1 MTSQATPR
9 RTRTPSALLWLLNE
23 RDALRGELERPTR
36 TVADLE
42 VRLAKATATV
52 ARTEA
57 ALSHFRSVSQ
67 TTEARLRAMEV
78 VLTRTYPEVNQHA
91 TAPVRAW
98 AGKYGKRG
106 GLRRFLA
113 TTLENAQG
121 LEMPT
126 AALVEIAKTHFG
138 LALETLRERQ
148 NFYDTVH
155 AALRELRDANP
166 SIRHV
171 RQTSHN
177 SQSRWQWVSAV
188 PSVDELLR
196 LARQA
201 GAGEES

>member
-23 RDALRGELERPTR
+23 RDALRGELERSTR
-36 TVADLE
+36 TIADLE
-42 VRLAKATATV
+42 VQLAKTREAV
-52 ARTEA
+52 VRTEA
-57 ALSHFRSVSQ
+57 ALSHFRSASQ
-67 TTEARLRAMEV
+67 ATEAKLRAMEV
-78 VLTRTYPEVNQHA
+78 VLARTYPEVNQHA
-91 TAPVRAW
+91 TAPVHAW

-113 TTLENAQG
+113 TTLENVPG

-126 AALVEIAKTHFG
+126 ASLVEMAKSHFD
-138 LALETLRERQ
+138 LTLETLRERQ

-155 AALRELRDANP
+155 EALRELRDANP

-171 RQTSHN
+171 RQRGLN

-188 PSVDELLR
+188 PSVDEML
-196 LARQA
+196 
-201 GAGEES
+201 